1 MQVNKIQYKP
11 NQYMPRSFSLA
22 VLFLT
27 RREPPF
33 WGFRSYYFRT
43 IGLTCFLFFVLSIY
57 TFYFSSKSSSAK
69 APFGGVENVFAC
81 PMAIRN
87 LLDALFPLY
96 GLPYAQAAAELEMAA
111 AAATVLARFFRRAER
126 ECAVKLPRA
135 KSAPPLP

>member
-1 MQVNKIQYKP
+1 M
-11 NQYMPRSFSLA
+11 
-22 VLFLT
+22 
-27 RREPPF
+27 
-33 WGFRSYYFRT
+33 
-43 IGLTCFLFFVLSIY
+43 
-57 TFYFSSKSSSAK
+57 
-69 APFGGVENVFAC
+69 ENAFAC